1 MEVKPVE
8 LPFNYFM
15 GTTNMLEGLIDQI
28 NEVRSCVTAGCN
40 GKYVALR
47 NVICFQCFVKGM

>member
-28 NEVRSCVTAGCN
+28 NEVRSSVTAGCN
-40 GKYVALR
+40 GK
-47 NVICFQCFVKGM
+47 